1 MITSEVWSENGCG
14 KLHFLVWN
22 LEPDLKNRAA
32 HSHQEFPRVPLPRG
46 FLLFNYFSDYSCRR
60 LDDISHDV
68 DWRPTFLSFNAL
80 LAKITNEMLCLGSL
94 MKYSTKLIPKKSAWY
109 RLLERQGLTLYVLAT
124 PCIVEHVS
132 LPPLPH
138 FNKKGN
144 AFLRVSLRLLPV
156 PYTGLKMKVGI
167 EECYL
172 VRRFMR
178 DKTSAWDH
186 TPPPPPPPP
195 PPSPSALLMGETSL
209 LFSKDE

>member
-1 MITSEVWSENGCG
+1 
-14 KLHFLVWN
+14 
-22 LEPDLKNRAA
+22 
-32 HSHQEFPRVPLPRG
+32 
-46 FLLFNYFSDYSCRR
+46 
-60 LDDISHDV
+60 
-68 DWRPTFLSFNAL
+68 
-80 LAKITNEMLCLGSL
+80 MLCLGSL
-94 MKYSTKLIPKKSAWY
+94 MKYSTKLIPKKSARY

-186 TPPPPPPPP
+186 TPPP
-195 PPSPSALLMGETSL
+195 SPSALLMGETSL

>member
-32 HSHQEFPRVPLPRG
+32 HSHQEFPRVPLPRVV
-46 FLLFNYFSDYSCRR
+46 LLFNYFSDYSCRR

-80 LAKITNEMLCLGSL
+80 PAKITNEMLCLGSL

-109 RLLERQGLTLYVLAT
+109 RLLEGQGLTLYVLAT

-138 FNKKGN
+138 FNKIGS
-144 AFLRVSLRLLPV
+144 ALLRVSLRLLPV

-172 VRRFMR
+172 VGRFMR

-186 TPPPPPPPP
+186 TPPPPP
-195 PPSPSALLMGETSL
+195 SALLMGETSL

>member
-22 LEPDLKNRAA
+22 LGPDLKNRAA

-80 LAKITNEMLCLGSL
+80 PAKITNEMLCLGSL

-109 RLLERQGLTLYVLAT
+109 RLLEGQGLTLYVLAT

-132 LPPLPH
+132 SPPFPLPH
-138 FNKKGN
+138 FNKKGS
-144 AFLRVSLRLLPV
+144 ALLRVSLVIAGSLYRVENEGRDWGVLSHGEIHAWQNLC
-156 PYTGLKMKVGI
+156 VGS
-167 EECYL
+167 Y
-172 VRRFMR
+172 
-178 DKTSAWDH
+178 
-186 TPPPPPPPP
+186 PPPPAPLRSFNGWDVP
-195 PPSPSALLMGETSL
+195 
-209 LFSKDE
+209 FIF